1 VSAAVDAPLAPEVL
15 AAHALRATR
24 GTRDVLHEVTFA
36 LRAGEAVALAGP
48 NAAGKSTLLRVLAGL
63 LPPAG
68 GDVHLLGRAL
78 REWDRD
84 ARARTV
90 ALVAPDEDAPPLLT
104 VEERVRL
111 GRFPHRG
118 PFRPYD
124 AADRAAVERA
134 LERTGTLALR
144 ARRLATL
151 SAGERQ
157 LAALAR
163 GLAQEPRLLLLDEP
177 GAHLDV
183 GHQLQLFRVLDD
195 VCAEGVSVLAVVH
208 DLQRAADWARRMLLL
223 DGGRLAADGAPA
235 AVLEGEACARAF
247 GVAIRRHAIA
257 ELPHAL
263 YSFETPR

>member
-1 VSAAVDAPLAPEVL
+1 VSGAASSPDVL
-15 AAHALRATR
+15 STRALVARR
-24 GTRDVLHEVTFA
+24 GTRDVLHDVTFA
-36 LRAGEAVALAGP
+36 LRAGEAVALVGP
-48 NAAGKSTLLRVLAGL
+48 NAAGKSTLMRVLAGL
-63 LPPAG
+63 LPPAA
-68 GDVHLLGRAL
+68 GDVLLLDRPLA
-78 REWDRD
+78 RWDRD

-118 PFRPYD
+118 PFRPFD
-124 AADRAAVERA
+124 ASDRDAVERA
-134 LERTGTLALR
+134 LARTGTLALR

-163 GLAQEPRLLLLDEP
+163 GLAQEPRVLLLDEP

-183 GHQLQLFRVLDD
+183 GHQLQLFRVLDE
-195 VCAEGVSVLAVVH
+195 VCAEGVAVMAVVH

-223 DGGRLAADGAPA
+223 AEGRLAADGAPG
-235 AVLEGEACARAF
+235 AVLGGEACARAF
-247 GVAIRRHAIA
+247 GVAIRPHPIA
-257 ELPHAL
+257 GLPHAL
-263 YSFETPR
+263 YSFEAPP